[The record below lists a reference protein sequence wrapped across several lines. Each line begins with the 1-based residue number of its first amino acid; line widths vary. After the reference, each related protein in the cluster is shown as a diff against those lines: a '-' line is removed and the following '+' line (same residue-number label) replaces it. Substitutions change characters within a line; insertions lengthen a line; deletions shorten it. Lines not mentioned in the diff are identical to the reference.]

1 VSNEIEKAEILRHV
15 THDDLLQYGLIPEF
29 VGRLPVIS
37 TLMPLDLEMM
47 TNILTQPKNAVL
59 KQFQHMFRIDGVELQ
74 ITDEGLTAVA
84 EKALGQRTGA
94 RGLRTVLEQILME
107 TMFEIPSRTDIKT
120 CVITSETVV
129 DNQRPLLMTASDTD
143 AFEESKSA

>member
-1 VSNEIEKAEILRHV
+1 V

-37 TLMPLDLEMM
+37 TLTPLDLEMM

-59 KQFQHMFRIDGVELQ
+59 KQFQHMFKIDGVELQ
-74 ITDEGLTAVA
+74 ITAEALTAVA
-84 EKALGQRTGA
+84 KKALGQRTGA

-120 CVITSETVV
+120 CVITSETVE
-129 DNQRPLLMTASDTD
+129 DSQRPLLMTASDAG

>member
-1 VSNEIEKAEILRHV
+1 
-15 THDDLLQYGLIPEF
+15 
-29 VGRLPVIS
+29 
-37 TLMPLDLEMM
+37 MPLDLEMM

-74 ITDEGLTAVA
+74 ITDEALTAVA

-129 DNQRPLLMTASDTD
+129 DNQRPLLMTASDAD